1 MSQTFK
7 CKNNKV
13 KKKDIRVTLDV
24 KHEEKKKYFLKQKES
39 IKEKEAL
46 LLSLKSKLKD
56 KLDYGLNNLNNKE
69 FNYYLEIKDKI
80 SELEIEIENLKNNK
94 EEIDYLLNT
103 GELVFQYYENINKIA
118 LGKSINY
125 NIKDSKNKINVSTD
139 KSKNNKKVIDFFIS
153 SNINK
158 TENINDNQS
167 KTSFTTTYKIDNLI
181 KDNDNAEKEEVLVEN
196 NKNDNFLDDNAVK
209 EEVLVENNKNDNSLN
224 NKAEKNEDLI
234 ENNKNDN
241 SLDNK
246 AERNEDLIEN
256 NKNDNSLDNNPKNID
271 KTNKFNDN
279 LLFNFKDSEIVKQTD
294 SRIKILNKYLSIV
307 DNVLINQDENSEDD
321 SYICQKCNIE
331 KYIIPNEATLICKN
345 CGEISYILLDS
356 EKPSYKDPPKEISY
370 FAYKRINHFNEWLAQ
385 FQAKESTDIPET
397 VYDQILMEIKKERI
411 ENMANLKPPKLRNLL
426 KKLKLN
432 KYYEHVPHIMNR
444 LNGIPAPVMNRET
457 EEILRSMFKEI
468 QNPFMKYCPKDRK
481 NFLSYSYVLHK
492 FVQLLNMDEFL
503 VCFPLL
509 KSREKLHQ
517 QDIIWKQI
525 CDDLNWEFIKSL

>member
-39 IKEKEAL
+39 LKDKELL
-46 LLSLKSKLKD
+46 LLSLNKRLND
-56 KLDYGLNNLNNKE
+56 KLTYGLNNLNNKD
-69 FNYYLEIKDKI
+69 FNVYLEVKDNI
-80 SELEIEIENLKNNK
+80 SELENEIESLKNNK

-103 GELVFQYYENINKIA
+103 GQLVFQYYENINKIA
-118 LGKSINY
+118 LGENINY
-125 NIKDSKNKINVSTD
+125 NLKDSKNKINVVSDISNTC
-139 KSKNNKKVIDFFIS
+139 KKKKVIDFFNS
-153 SNINK
+153 GKFNLRLSQDAQTK
-158 TENINDNQS
+158 DSLNDVNE
-167 KTSFTTTYKIDNLI
+167 T
-181 KDNDNAEKEEVLVEN
+181 NDS
-196 NKNDNFLDDNAVK
+196 
-209 EEVLVENNKNDNSLN
+209 SLN
-224 NKAEKNEDLI
+224 NIDNNLNNESKEECDLD
-234 ENNKNDN
+234 NNQHKIKDDNDYN
-241 SLDNK
+241 SLDDQ
-246 AERNEDLIEN
+246 EDELKEG
-256 NKNDNSLDNNPKNID
+256 K
-271 KTNKFNDN
+271 DN
-279 LLFNFKDSEIVKQTD
+279 LSTEINKIKVKDFEKEDDESKINNDEFKINNNNLLGNLNDSEVVKQTE

-307 DNVLINQDENSEDD
+307 DNKLIDQDENSEDD
-321 SYICQKCNIE
+321 NYICQKCNKE
-331 KYIIPNEATLICKN
+331 KFVLPNEAILICKN

-385 FQAKESTDIPET
+385 FQAKESTDIPES

-411 ENMANLKPPKLRNLL
+411 ENMANLKPQKLRILL

-444 LNGIPAPVMNRET
+444 LNGIPAPVMTRDT
-457 EEILRSMFKEI
+457 EEILRSMFREI
-468 QNPFMKYCPKDRK
+468 QNPFIKYCPKDRK